1 MKKTL
6 LCAILILA
14 VSVPSGFSQLRFEIG
29 ASAPVSVGYVS
40 GTGGDYGDTLSTIE
54 ELGILPIPNLAL
66 FLQADLGLLKLAA
79 GIKAHSLIIYTL
91 AYPVVQLEMALGP
104 LSVDASLGGYYFGY
118 SALGNL
124 FGLEQIDYLVPDLS
138 VWLGLGKRN
147 AIRLGGGAL
156 GLIPATMETDIMP
169 FIGYAG
175 LKIVL

>member
-1 MKKTL
+1 MKKVL
-6 LCAILILA
+6 LCAFLILA

-29 ASAPVSVGYVS
+29 ASAPVTVGYFS
-40 GTGGDYGDTLSTIE
+40 GSGGDYGDALSTVE

-91 AYPVVQLEMALGP
+91 AYPVAQLELALGP

-124 FGLEQIDYLVPDLS
+124 FGFDQIDYLIPDFS

-147 AIRLGGGAL
+147 AIRLGGGAF
-156 GLIPATMETDIMP
+156 GLVPATLEADTMP